1 VVWVLKTRTECRRN
15 NVIKMSS
22 NITVNKIC
30 EHCGKVFTAKTTVTR
45 FCSSKCNSRN
55 YKQKVRNEKL
65 GIAKQE
71 VRQAISHQLEELT
84 SLEFLSVKAAAKLL
98 GASDKIVYTMIK
110 SGRLKATNLSV
121 RKTVINRADID
132 GLFDL
137 LEMPDDRKP
146 NSSNLSEC
154 CHMGEAQ
161 KIYNISDKA
170 LFEILKRNEVPKY
183 QVGKFTYVLKSHLDN
198 IFNPGGS
205 HA

>member
-1 VVWVLKTRTECRRN
+1 
-15 NVIKMSS
+15 MSS
-22 NITVNKIC
+22 NITINKIC

-45 FCSSKCNSRN
+45 FCSSQCNSRN

-71 VRQAISHQLEELT
+71 V
-84 SLEFLSVKAAAKLL
+84 L

-132 GLFDL
+132 KLFEL
-137 LEMPDDRKP
+137 PEMPDDRKP

-161 KIYNISDKA
+161 KVYNISEKV
-170 LFEILKRNEVPKY
+170 LFDILKRNEVPKY
-183 QVGKFTYVLKSHLDN
+183 QVGKFTYVLKSHLDQ

>member
-1 VVWVLKTRTECRRN
+1 
-15 NVIKMSS
+15 MSS

-45 FCSSKCNSRN
+45 FCSSRCNSRN

-65 GIAKQE
+65 GIANQE
-71 VRQAISHQLEELT
+71 VRQVISHQLEELT

-132 GLFDL
+132 RLFDL
-137 LEMPDDRKP
+137 PEIPDERKP

-161 KIYNISDKA
+161 KIYHISEKA

-183 QVGKFTYVLKSHLDN
+183 QVGKFTYLLKSHLDQ